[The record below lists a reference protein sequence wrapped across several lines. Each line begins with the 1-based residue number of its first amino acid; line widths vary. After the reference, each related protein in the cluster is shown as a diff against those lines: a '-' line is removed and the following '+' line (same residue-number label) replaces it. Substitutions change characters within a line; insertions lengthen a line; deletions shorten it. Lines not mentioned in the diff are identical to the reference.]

1 MRRRAYAEEY
11 LNDAAENQEKLFDFA
26 AQNHPDM
33 ETEDFINTYM
43 GSKTRKSIDDAQAY
57 VNTMSAKELWA
68 YFLETEKYSLKP
80 GKALEGYFYKIG
92 SVNLDILRNDD
103 TIT

>member
-1 MRRRAYAEEY
+1 MRRR
-11 LNDAAENQEKLFDFA
+11 
-26 AQNHPDM
+26 
-33 ETEDFINTYM
+33 
-43 GSKTRKSIDDAQAY
+43 AY

-80 GKALEGYFYKIG
+80 GKVLEGYFYKIG

>member
-33 ETEDFINTYM
+33 DMEDFINTYTA
-43 GSKTRKSIDDAQAY
+43 SETRKSIDDAQAY

-80 GKALEGYFYKIG
+80 GEALDGYFYKIG

>member
-1 MRRRAYAEEY
+1 MRRR
-11 LNDAAENQEKLFDFA
+11 
-26 AQNHPDM
+26 
-33 ETEDFINTYM
+33 
-43 GSKTRKSIDDAQAY
+43 AY

-80 GKALEGYFYKIG
+80 GKALDGYFYKIG